1 MRVKL
6 SYSVDF
12 EEVPQRV
19 LDLLNESN
27 MKLNNVVEKFME
39 FRLLMNQHNL
49 GQDPDIYAMIGL
61 IDKIRQEMA
70 KEDIRLEECAS
81 ILTGFLNHRL
91 GNTEEVQPERQLA
104 ENEDNEGQ

>member
-19 LDLLNESN
+19 LDLLNETN
-27 MKLNNVVEKFME
+27 IKLNKIVEKFME
-39 FRLLMNQHNL
+39 FRLLMDKSDST
-49 GQDPDIYAMIGL
+49 QDPDIYAMVNL
-61 IDKIRQEMA
+61 IDKIRQEVA
-70 KEDIRLEECAS
+70 KEDIRLEECAG

-91 GNTEEVQPERQLA
+91 GNIEEQTN
-104 ENEDNEGQ
+104 ENNEGQ

>member
-19 LDLLNESN
+19 LDLLDETN
-27 MKLNNVVEKFME
+27 MKLNNVVGKFMK
-39 FRLLMNQHNL
+39 FRLLMNQRTL

-70 KEDIRLEECAS
+70 KEDIRLEECAG

-91 GNTEEVQPERQLA
+91 GNVEEQTN